1 MQTNTNRNSKLS
13 GMHVA
18 HLRINSEIVSKTVN
32 DWIAQDPVA
41 LYNAVT
47 GRTKNAVI
55 LPSEASCS
63 LSLQHPVY
71 KALQAKVKNKS
82 EKLVFQ
88 TACRRVKRECKNE

>member
-1 MQTNTNRNSKLS
+1 
-13 GMHVA
+13 MHVA
-18 HLRINSEIVSKTVN
+18 HLRINSEIISKTVN
-32 DWIAQDPVA
+32 EWIAQDPVA

-55 LPSEASCS
+55 LPSEASCL

-71 KALQAKVKNKS
+71 KALQAKVKFKS

-88 TACRRVKRECKNE
+88 TLCRRVKRES